1 MARHKEHAE
10 HNENLSIQLFEQKD
24 FLDWAN
30 TTAFYSAL
38 HFVACKI
45 LPSEYNGKQCE
56 TISDAMAALRCNNKH
71 EATTDMVGIKF
82 PALHNDYKF
91 LMDCSFTARYHDYL
105 VSPEHAKICQKKL
118 KKIKSVCFPPEAQP

>member
-45 LPSEYNGKQCE
+45 LPSEYVGQHCE
-56 TISDAMAALRCNNKH
+56 TISDAMAALRCKNKH
-71 EATTDMVGIKF
+71 DATCAMVKIKLPVIYTDYV
-82 PALHNDYKF
+82 F

-105 VSPEHAKICQKKL
+105 VSPEDAKICQKKL
-118 KKIKSVCFPPEAQP
+118 KKIKTICFPPEPEA